1 MPKKVESR
9 RQSLGAEQ
17 PWSTNAPRVPA
28 RLTKPAAREPSPAT
42 LTQAPAASEPCK
54 LRCRG
59 ATRYG
64 DPCRFWALPNGEFCY
79 WCEQAGRPR
88 YPLPK
93 PTGEAARAASIKE
106 IHKKRC
112 QGVTVFGDQCRF
124 WAVGATDYC
133 QWCSAASLG
142 MQNRVQE

>member
-1 MPKKVESR
+1 MRKKADGRRSTSKPSR
-9 RQSLGAEQ
+9 AAEAR
-17 PWSTNAPRVPA
+17 STRAAGKAPAKKAASAPA
-28 RLTKPAAREPSPAT
+28 RLAADSPGKIR
-42 LTQAPAASEPCK
+42 CK
-54 LRCRG
+54 G

-93 PTGEAARAASIKE
+93 LTGEAARAASIKE

-124 WAVGATDYC
+124 WAVGTGDYC
-133 QWCSAASLG
+133 LWCSRSRAAAAKQPSAG
-142 MQNRVQE
+142 

>member
-1 MPKKVESR
+1 MRKKADSRQPASKVRASESR
-9 RQSLGAEQ
+9 
-17 PWSTNAPRVPA
+17 STRAPA
-28 RLTKPAAREPSPAT
+28 KPAAKKAAAVAVTKVIPDMPAK
-42 LTQAPAASEPCK
+42 ARCK
-54 LRCRG
+54 G

-93 PTGEAARAASIKE
+93 LTGEAARAATAKE
-106 IHKKRC
+106 VHKKRC

-124 WAVGATDYC
+124 WAVGTGDYC
-133 QWCSAASLG
+133 LWCSRSAAASAK
-142 MQNRVQE
+142 QPTTAEQA

>member
-1 MPKKVESR
+1 MRKKADSRRPSSKARVAEARSTRAAAKPATKKV
-9 RQSLGAEQ
+9 
-17 PWSTNAPRVPA
+17 
-28 RLTKPAAREPSPAT
+28 AA
-42 LTQAPAASEPCK
+42 APAEKPVPDSPGKVRCK
-54 LRCRG
+54 G

-64 DPCRFWALPNGEFCY
+64 DPCRFWAMPNSEFCY

-93 PTGEAARAASIKE
+93 LTGEAARAATTKE

-124 WAVGATDYC
+124 WAVGTGDYC
-133 QWCSAASLG
+133 LWCSRSAAATAKPTTAS
-142 MQNRVQE
+142 QP